1 MIAKLLFKLNPALLS
16 CLTIHPSFLSASL
29 FPLWRPRQVLRN
41 LARLDEQSP
50 SCHICLHAWLNET
63 FIIQFSGEDAKM
75 HVSAQRWCQ
84 HKKKEKEEDTE
95 TQKEG
100 KRGDFKEICQRVNST
115 LALCEH
121 PPCTCVHTSQ
131 SAFLLAPEG
140 RKLRPQL
147 HVMGSLASKSTC
159 NALPRARN
167 PHSTSLTSLLPISL
181 ISLKIG

>member
-1 MIAKLLFKLNPALLS
+1 MS
-16 CLTIHPSFLSASL
+16 
-29 FPLWRPRQVLRN
+29 R
-41 LARLDEQSP
+41 AR
-50 SCHICLHAWLNET
+50 SCHICLHAWLNEA

-75 HVSAQRWCQ
+75 RVSAQRLCQ
-84 HKKKEKEEDTE
+84 HTKKKKKKKEEDTE

-121 PPCTCVHTSQ
+121 PPCTCVHASQ

-140 RKLRPQL
+140 RKRRPQR
-147 HVMGSLASKSTC
+147 HVMGSLASGSTC
-159 NALPRARN
+159 NAVPRARN

-181 ISLKIG
+181 VSLKIG